1 MLKKIL
7 PLFLILI
14 FLSVS
19 GFGCRDPHEKE
30 EITLTFWNLWD
41 DSGQWRELI
50 EAYEIANPNI
60 KIKYYKKNV
69 LEYEEELID
78 ALAAGKGPDIFV
90 INNSWMPRYFDKI
103 NPISQELI
111 TDSQKLITERE
122 FKEQF
127 VDVAYYDFVVD
138 GKIYA
143 VPFSVDTL
151 ALYYNKDF
159 FNTVGIPEPPKT
171 WEEFKDAVE
180 RLTEIDEY
188 GNITRA
194 GAAIGTAKNVNRSI
208 DILSLLML
216 QSGVQMTNPKNT
228 AATFNQGVEI
238 EGKDYLPGLTALRF
252 YVDFANAS
260 KRVYTWNP
268 RMHYSIDSFYEGK
281 AAMMFNYSYH
291 IPTIKAKA
299 AKLNFGV
306 APIPQ
311 ISGSEVDVNYANYWA
326 NAVSSL
332 SFHPTEAWD
341 FILFVAEKENL
352 EKYLAETGKPTAR
365 RDLVI
370 KQIDDVYLGVFAEQ
384 ALTAQSW
391 QQVDEKRIESIFA
404 DMIESVVLGQTTAE
418 EALNLAVVQVSR
430 LME

>member
-19 GFGCRDPHEKE
+19 GFGCRDPYEKE

-50 EAYEIANPNI
+50 EAYEEANPNI
-60 KIKYYKKNV
+60 KIRYYKKNF

-90 INNSWMPRYFDKI
+90 VNNSWMPRYSDKI

-188 GNITRA
+188 GNIVRA
-194 GAAIGTAKNVNRSI
+194 GAAIGTAKNVNRST
-208 DILSLLML
+208 DIVSLLMF
-216 QSGVQMTNPKNT
+216 QSGVQMTNSKNT
-228 AATFNQGVEI
+228 AAIFNQGIEI
-238 EGKDYLPGLTALRF
+238 NGKDYLPGLTALRF
-252 YVDFANAS
+252 YIDFANVS

-299 AKLNFGV
+299 AKLNFDV
-306 APIPQ
+306 APVPQ
-311 ISGSEVDVNYANYWA
+311 ITGSEVDVNYANYWA

-332 SFHPTEAWD
+332 SSYPTEAWD
-341 FILFVAEKENL
+341 FILFVAQKENL
-352 EKYLAETGKPTAR
+352 EKYLTETEKPTAR

-370 KQIDDVYLGVFAEQ
+370 KQIDDIYLGVFAEQ

-391 QQVDEKRIESIFA
+391 WQVDDKRIESIFA
-404 DMIESVVLGQTTAE
+404 NMIESVVLGQVTAE
-418 EALNLAVVQVSR
+418 EAIELAVTQVNR

>member
-1 MLKKIL
+1 MFKKLFIIIL
-7 PLFLILI
+7 VLVFLIG
-14 FLSVS
+14 S
-19 GFGCRDPHEKE
+19 GFGCRDPYEKE

-41 DSGQWRELI
+41 DSGQWKDLI
-50 EAYEIANPNI
+50 EEYERDNPNI
-60 KIKYYKKNV
+60 KIRYYKKNF
-69 LEYEEELID
+69 LEYEEELLG

-90 INNSWMPRYFDKI
+90 VNNSWMPRYSDKI

-111 TDSQKLITERE
+111 TDSQKLITERK

-127 VDVAYYDFVVD
+127 VDVAYYDFVFD

-180 RLTEIDEY
+180 RLTEIDQY

-194 GAAIGTAKNVNRSI
+194 GAAIGTAKNVNRST
-208 DILSLLML
+208 DIVSLLML
-216 QSGVQMTNPKNT
+216 QSGVQMTNSKNS
-228 AATFNQGVEI
+228 AATFNQGIEI
-238 EGKDYLPGLTALRF
+238 SGKDYLPGLTALRF
-252 YVDFANAS
+252 YTDFANVS

-332 SFHPTEAWD
+332 SPYPTEAWD
-341 FILFVAEKENL
+341 FILFVAQKENL
-352 EKYLAETGKPTAR
+352 EKYLTETEKPTAR

-370 KQIDDVYLGVFAEQ
+370 KQIDDIYLGVFAEQ

-391 QQVDEKRIESIFA
+391 RQVDDKRIESIFA
-404 DMIESVVLGQTTAE
+404 DMIESVVLGQVTAE
-418 EALNLAVVQVSR
+418 EAIELAATHVNR

>member
-1 MLKKIL
+1 MFKKLFIL
-7 PLFLILI
+7 SLVLI

-19 GFGCRDPHEKE
+19 GFGCRDPYENE

-50 EAYEIANPNI
+50 EAYEEANPNI
-60 KIKYYKKNV
+60 KIRYYKKNF
-69 LEYEEELID
+69 LEYEEELLD

-90 INNSWMPRYFDKI
+90 VNNSWMPRYSDKI

-127 VDVAYYDFVVD
+127 VDVAYYDFVFD

-159 FNTVGIPEPPKT
+159 FNTVGIPEPPKS
-171 WEEFKDAVE
+171 WEEFKDAIE
-180 RLTEIDEY
+180 RLTEIDQY

-194 GAAIGTAKNVNRSI
+194 GAAIGTAKNVNRST

-228 AATFNQGVEI
+228 TATFNQGIEI
-238 EGKDYLPGLTALRF
+238 NRKDYLPGLTALRF
-252 YVDFANAS
+252 YTDFANVS

-311 ISGSEVDVNYANYWA
+311 INGSEVDVNYANYWA

-332 SFHPTEAWD
+332 SSHPTEAWD
-341 FILFVAEKENL
+341 FMLYIAQKENL
-352 EKYLAETGKPTAR
+352 EKYLAETEKPTAR

-370 KQIDDVYLGVFAEQ
+370 KQIDDIYLGVFAEQ
-384 ALTAQSW
+384 ALTAQNW
-391 QQVDEKRIESIFA
+391 RQVDDKRIESIFA
-404 DMIESVVLGQTTAE
+404 DMIESVVLGRITAE